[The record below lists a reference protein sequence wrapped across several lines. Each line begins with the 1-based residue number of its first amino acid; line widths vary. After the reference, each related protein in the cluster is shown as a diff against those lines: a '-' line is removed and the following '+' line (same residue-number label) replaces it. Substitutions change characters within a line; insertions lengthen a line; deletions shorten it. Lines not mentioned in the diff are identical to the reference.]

1 MVGKKRTA
9 TDSNY
14 QPQTRRRIDSPV
26 ANNNNQHQQQQTGIP
41 VANNNNQPQ
50 QQQNVI
56 PPDVLAQIMEK
67 GRQRSCSNKPENF
80 SLVPQLDNVTRCTST
95 NLLLLDWK
103 KDHVF
108 E

>member
-56 PPDVLAQIMEK
+56 PPDVLAQVKHFLIK
-67 GRQRSCSNKPENF
+67 F
-80 SLVPQLDNVTRCTST
+80 L
-95 NLLLLDWK
+95 
-103 KDHVF
+103 
-108 E
+108 